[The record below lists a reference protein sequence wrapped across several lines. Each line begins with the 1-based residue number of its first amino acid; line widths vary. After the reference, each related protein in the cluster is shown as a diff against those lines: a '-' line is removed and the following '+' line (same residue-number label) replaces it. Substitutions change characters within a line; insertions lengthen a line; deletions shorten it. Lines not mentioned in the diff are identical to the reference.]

1 MLVKIKTPVKKRE
14 KIMSIFKELGN
25 TFEDEAE
32 VFMNSLYHKNKDE
45 NALTFQ
51 DDEMSLLANHG
62 ESAMSAKL
70 RKDDTEE
77 ELIEICKLMQK
88 RYLKLIKE
96 IRWDDWL

>member
-62 ESAMSAKL
+62 
-70 RKDDTEE
+70 
-77 ELIEICKLMQK
+77 
-88 RYLKLIKE
+88 
-96 IRWDDWL
+96 